1 MAIEVL
7 DGSWIVG
14 GVLGRA
20 EFAEHLGA
28 PASACGGE
36 RCWASAAG
44 GRAVR
49 GPTPPTRLQDLHTA
63 IGKVAK
69 ITVLP
74 APVPARAEMPAPTKE
89 V

>member
-1 MAIEVL
+1 MLTGLAHEL
-7 DGSWIVG
+7 
-14 GVLGRA
+14 GVD
-20 EFAEHLGA
+20 HTTT
-28 PASACGGE
+28 
-36 RCWASAAG
+36 
-44 GRAVR
+44 
-49 GPTPPTRLQDLHTA
+49 PTTRLQDLHTA